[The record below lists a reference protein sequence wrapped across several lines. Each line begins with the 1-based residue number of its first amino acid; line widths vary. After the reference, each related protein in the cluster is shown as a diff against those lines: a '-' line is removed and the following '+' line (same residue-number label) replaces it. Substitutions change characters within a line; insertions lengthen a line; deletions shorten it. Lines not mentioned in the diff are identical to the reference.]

1 MIQYKYIPLLFLS
14 FYTLSNCFKINLFD
28 NAIGK
33 WKLLYSSNK
42 FITNNKKFNIC
53 INPCKENIDE
63 VCVKIKRYESNNFI
77 TYSKIINCA
86 LSNDMNN
93 NQVCSLLVLKTE
105 KYIKS
110 IGIFEFPYF
119 AVEYISGMRPKYF
132 LNWRVDNSRLYIVL
146 DNNTYIFEKMVYDES
161 SDETKITTNAFI
173 ITNLLSFLFGKF
185 LEKTFHLCQ

>member
-1 MIQYKYIPLLFLS
+1 MIQYKYIRLLFLS
-14 FYTLSNCFKINLFD
+14 LYIVSNSFKINIFD

-42 FITNNKKFNIC
+42 FIKNNKFHIC
-53 INPCKENIDE
+53 INPCNEKMDE
-63 VCVKIKRYESNNFI
+63 ACVKIKRYESNNFI

-86 LSNDMNN
+86 LVNKTNS

-105 KYIKS
+105 KYGNLK

-119 AVEYISGMRPKYF
+119 TVEYISGMRPKYF
-132 LNWRVDNSRLYIVL
+132 LNWRVQNSRLYIVL
-146 DNNTYIFEKMVYDES
+146 DNNTYIFEKMVYDKS

-173 ITNLLSFLFGKF
+173 ITNLLSFFFGKF